1 MKYLIQF
8 ISLVILFSGCVKDA
22 KVKIP
27 KQNPFI
33 VTHCYISPTDS
44 IIVAKVYLSQPLYQT
59 ANANN
64 DEPVTDAKVEIQSNT
79 QTKQLLYNSTLR
91 QYQLKASE
99 FNILPNSTYTLYI
112 SLPNGNNT
120 SATTSIPAG
129 YLAPTKLY
137 LDSIIQQGGWYQH
150 RANLEFLDPP
160 NEKNYYAITWGYK
173 ELKNTDTI
181 LSEVNNSFKLLV
193 NDSRFNGA
201 LNKETFNIYP
211 ASFDTTFIAYRI
223 YFLNT
228 SYDYYE
234 YFNSVNRNAN
244 SSGNPFAEPALVY
257 TNFKNGL
264 GVFAG
269 YTRVDANLYLK

>member
-64 DEPVTDAKVEIQSNT
+64 DQPVTNGKVEIQSNT
-79 QTKQLLYNSTLR
+79 QTKQLLYNSTLK

-211 ASFDTTFIAYRI
+211 SFDTTFLSYRI

-269 YTRVDANLYLK
+269 YTRVDANLKIR